1 MLIYDPYI
9 SRTLAMALRV
19 PVMPRLT
26 DLTVLALASLP
37 RLARLAAAGLP
48 KLTDQAAFFLAEHA
62 PALEH
67 LHLSYCVRLTLDAVQ
82 TLLRR
87 LTKLQSLSLS
97 GVPAL
102 QRRGVRRF
110 ADRPREVSI
119 VCTYIELLTPPT
131 PTPIMTAICQHHHV
145 WALTG
150 VRVLGASCGTGSL
163 AHPTPLGRVLRIE
176 RRQGA
181 VVIAR
186 LGFACRPRGASRL
199 TELEAGHASRLPK
212 AEHSGALCVFGEGG
226 VAEEGGGA
234 AEHPVRAERGRLA
247 GIVLSAFA
255 I

>member
-131 PTPIMTAICQHHHV
+131 PTPIMTAICQRHHV
-145 WALTG
+145 
-150 VRVLGASCGTGSL
+150 
-163 AHPTPLGRVLRIE
+163 
-176 RRQGA
+176 
-181 VVIAR
+181 
-186 LGFACRPRGASRL
+186 
-199 TELEAGHASRLPK
+199 
-212 AEHSGALCVFGEGG
+212 
-226 VAEEGGGA
+226 
-234 AEHPVRAERGRLA
+234 
-247 GIVLSAFA
+247 
-255 I
+255 